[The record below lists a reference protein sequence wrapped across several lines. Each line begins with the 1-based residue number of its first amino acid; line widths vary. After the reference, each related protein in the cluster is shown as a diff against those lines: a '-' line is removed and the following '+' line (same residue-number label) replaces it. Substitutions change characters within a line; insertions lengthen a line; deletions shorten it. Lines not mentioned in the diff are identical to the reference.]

1 MFWQWNPQSLDKVDD
16 EKLDLVFKPFK
27 EDLEL
32 QIAEK
37 EDNRC
42 LYPHCIIFV
51 SVNLSPIYSIREMKN
66 FIN

>member
-1 MFWQWNPQSLDKVDD
+1 MDD
-16 EKLDLVFKPFK
+16 EKVGLVFQPFE

-42 LYPHCIIFV
+42 LYPPTLDNICV
-51 SVNLSPIYSIREMKN
+51 SESALYSIREMKN
-66 FIN
+66 YLLILFIQTKLQVAW